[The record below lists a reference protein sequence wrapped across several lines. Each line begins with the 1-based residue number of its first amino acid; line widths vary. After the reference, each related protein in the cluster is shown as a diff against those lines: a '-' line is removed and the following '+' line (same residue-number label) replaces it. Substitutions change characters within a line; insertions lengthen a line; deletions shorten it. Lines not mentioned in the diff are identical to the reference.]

1 MRGNCAHA
9 SRHSWSNSGRTRNGL
24 NTKCTKN
31 TKVRRDR
38 VVHKDV
44 MRAVGLDLGSRTT
57 KVALVEDG
65 KLVDFRIADT
75 GTDPLARA
83 RELLSSLIPNPQSL
97 IPTIATGYGRHLARE
112 RLGFPV
118 ITEIKAHA
126 LGASRLFPS
135 CRTVI
140 DIGGQDSKVIRVE
153 NGRQVNFEMNDRC
166 AAGTGRFLEVMAMT
180 LGYTVAE
187 FGAEA
192 LKGREPVSISSM
204 CTVFSESE
212 VISLIARGLDR
223 HSIAL
228 GLHQSI
234 VSRLVAMVGRVGA
247 ESEVVLSGGVA
258 HNPCIRSL
266 LERSLGLSLSVP
278 DEPQAVGALGAAL
291 SAANGAKGGLV

>member
-1 MRGNCAHA
+1 M
-9 SRHSWSNSGRTRNGL
+9 
-24 NTKCTKN
+24 
-31 TKVRRDR
+31 
-38 VVHKDV
+38 
-44 MRAVGLDLGSRTT
+44 
-57 KVALVEDG
+57 VEDG
-65 KLVDFRIADT
+65 KIVDFRIADT

-83 RELLSSLIPNPQSL
+83 QELLTSLLPTPCSL
-97 IPTIATGYGRHLARE
+97 LPVTATGYGRHLVRE

-126 LGASRLFPS
+126 LGASHLFPS

-153 NGRQVNFEMNDRC
+153 NGRQTNFEMNDRC
-166 AAGTGRFLEVMAMT
+166 AAGTGRFLEVMAMA

-187 FGAEA
+187 FGDEA

-234 VSRLVAMVGRVGA
+234 ASRLLAMVGKVGA
-247 ESEVVLSGGVA
+247 EPEVVLSGGVA
-258 HNPCIRSL
+258 LNPCIRVL
-266 LERSLGLSLSVP
+266 LEKSLGVKLFVP
-278 DEPQAVGALGAAL
+278 EVPQAVGALGAAL
-291 SAANGAKGGLV
+291 CANGKKGDTAA

>member
-1 MRGNCAHA
+1 MLAA
-9 SRHSWSNSGRTRNGL
+9 
-24 NTKCTKN
+24 
-31 TKVRRDR
+31 
-38 VVHKDV
+38 
-44 MRAVGLDLGSRTT
+44 GLDLGSRTT

-65 KLVDFRIADT
+65 KLVDSRIADT

-83 RELLSSLIPNPQSL
+83 RELLQSLYPNPHSSF
-97 IPTIATGYGRHLARE
+97 PVVATGYGRHLARTHF
-112 RLGFPV
+112 GFPV

-126 LGASRLFPS
+126 LGAYHLFPG

-153 NGRQVNFEMNDRC
+153 AGRQVNFEMNDRC

-187 FGAEA
+187 FGARA
-192 LKGREPVSISSM
+192 LEGKEPVSISSM

-212 VISLIARGLDR
+212 VISLIARGTDR

-234 VSRLVAMVGRVGA
+234 ISRLLSMVGRVGA
-247 ESEVVLSGGVA
+247 EPEVVLSGGVA
-258 HNPCIRSL
+258 LNPCIRTL
-266 LERSLGLSLSVP
+266 LERGLALRLLLP
-278 DEPQAVGALGAAL
+278 EEPQIVGALGAAL
-291 SAANGAKGGLV
+291 RASGPALC

>member
-1 MRGNCAHA
+1 M
-9 SRHSWSNSGRTRNGL
+9 
-24 NTKCTKN
+24 
-31 TKVRRDR
+31 
-38 VVHKDV
+38 
-44 MRAVGLDLGSRTT
+44 GLDLGSRTT

-65 KLVDFRIADT
+65 KLIDFRIADT

-83 RELLSSLIPNPQSL
+83 RELLSSLLPTPHSPL
-97 IPTIATGYGRHLARE
+97 PTIATGYGRHLARE
-112 RLGFPV
+112 RLGCAV

-126 LGASRLFPS
+126 LGASHLFPA

-153 NGRQVNFEMNDRC
+153 NGRQTNFEMNDRC
-166 AAGTGRFLEVMAMT
+166 AAGTGRFLEVMAMA

-187 FGAEA
+187 FGEEA
-192 LKGREPVSISSM
+192 LKGKEPVSISSM

-234 VSRLVAMVGRVGA
+234 VSRLLAMVGKVGA
-247 ESEVVLSGGVA
+247 EPEVVLSGGVA
-258 HNPCIRSL
+258 LNPCIRVL
-266 LERSLGLSLSVP
+266 LEKGLGVKLLVP
-278 DEPQAVGALGAAL
+278 EKPQAVGAMGAAL
-291 SAANGAKGGLV
+291 SADNMRSV